1 MSRKVYII
9 LFIITLIC
17 FIAFQYF
24 SLNNLVLESDS
35 SRRSLSKLIVEVI
48 VFFLLWDNGI
58 NRRLTFWVFWIAW
71 LIIDSIFGS
80 SAESG
85 ISRYIY
91 LWFPQA
97 AFIAGFYFERHHINI
112 RKWLTP
118 ATIIMMIIVINF
130 MITKRSLSNI
140 DITVRGGDNIIF
152 YLVCLIPFILFFKNF
167 SIKTIA
173 VIICAGMSI
182 FSLKRSSMIMMGL
195 ILIFYFYNLFKRNH
209 KNKFQYILIAIVIF
223 AIGYNSVLKN
233 ASDSLDRSF
242 DRMEQLSDDGG
253 SNRDILWQDIIKA
266 ISHRDFIDNIF
277 GSGPNSTMRVA
288 HHTSGHND
296 ALTLMLEQGLIG
308 IIFYCIFLFR
318 LLKFTYKLHKYYSK
332 DAIIADSICIIVLC
346 MGMFSNLV
354 PIATYFTFLTFA
366 LGILEGQDYNRTRR
380 LYVSNHK
387 QDIRCLNP

>member
-1 MSRKVYII
+1 MSRKVYTI

-17 FIAFQYF
+17 LIAFQYF
-24 SLNNLVLESDS
+24 SLNNLVIKSDS
-35 SRRSLSKLIVEVI
+35 SIRSLSKLIVEII
-48 VFFLLWDNGI
+48 VFVLLLDNGVNKHI
-58 NRRLTFWVFWIAW
+58 TFWLFWIAW

-80 SAESG
+80 STESG

-97 AFIAGFYFERHHINI
+97 AFIAGFYFELHHINI

-118 ATIIMMIIVINF
+118 ATIIMLVIVINF
-130 MITKRSLSNI
+130 MITKQSLSTV
-140 DITVRGGDNIIF
+140 DISVRGGDNIIF

-209 KNKFQYILIAIVIF
+209 KKKFQYILIAIVVF
-223 AIGYNSVLKN
+223 AIGYNTVLKN

-253 SNRDILWQDIIKA
+253 SDRDILWQDIIKA
-266 ISHRDFIDNIF
+266 ISQRDFIDNIL

-288 HHTSGHND
+288 QHTSGHND

-308 IIFYCIFLFR
+308 VIFYCIFLIR
-318 LLKFTYKLHKYYSK
+318 LLKFSYMLNKHNSK
-332 DAIIADSICIIVLC
+332 DSIIANSICIIVLC

-366 LGILEGQDYNRTRR
+366 LGILEGQDYNRARR